1 MRWAGS
7 YSGMNKFFIDVT
19 RLLIRLMQG
28 HIPTGV
34 DRICVAYVQR
44 YGKSARAVLHRGR
57 FGGVLSRRAS
67 QELFSLLLEPGD
79 NFFRRA
85 VGLIAKS
92 PPMPLPKHKS
102 AGRFLFNVGHSGLE
116 RPGYAQWLVRKKVRP
131 IIMVHD
137 LIPITH
143 PEFCRYGEDKRHV
156 ARMKNVLKT
165 AAGIV
170 TNSQAT
176 LDTLSRFAVLSGC
189 AMPSTVAALPGGGI
203 LSLPPAPRPLAEPY
217 FVMLGTI
224 EPRKN
229 HWMVL
234 QVWRH
239 LIELHGPATPRL
251 IVIGRRGWKCENVV
265 DLLERSSPLRD
276 FVLERSDC
284 LDAELVTYLHH
295 AQALLFPSFAEGCG
309 LPVIEALNLGVPVIA
324 SCLPV
329 FLEIAGHVLEYLDPE
344 DVKGWLACIEDYRFP
359 DSPRRTE
366 QLQRMLRIRPPTW
379 QTHFQAVE
387 NMLEGL

>member
-1 MRWAGS
+1 
-7 YSGMNKFFIDVT
+7 MNKILIDVT
-19 RLLIRLMQG
+19 RLLIRLMQE

-34 DRICVAYVQR
+34 DRICLAYVRQ

-79 NFFRRA
+79 NFFRSA

-92 PPMPLPKHKS
+92 LPMPLLKHKS

-116 RPGYAQWLVRKKVRP
+116 RPRYAQWLVRKKVRP

-143 PEFCRYGEDKRHV
+143 PEFCRCGEDRRHA

-165 AAGIV
+165 AAGVV
-170 TNSQAT
+170 TNSQST
-176 LDTLSRFAVLSGC
+176 LEALSRFAALSGC
-189 AMPSTVAALPGGGI
+189 AMPPAVTALPGGGI
-203 LSLPPAPRPLAEPY
+203 LPQPLGPRPLAEPY

-239 LIELHGPATPRL
+239 LIELHGPAAPRL
-251 IVIGRRGWKCENVV
+251 VVIGQRGWKCENVV
-265 DLLERSSPLRD
+265 DLLERSSPLRG

-284 LDAELVTYLHH
+284 SDAEVVTYLQH

-324 SCLPV
+324 SSLPV
-329 FLEIAGHVLEYLDPE
+329 FLEIAGHVPEYLDPM
-344 DVKGWLACIEDYRFP
+344 DGKGWLALIEDYRLP
-359 DSPRRTE
+359 DSPRRAA
-366 QLQRMLRIRPPTW
+366 QLQRMPRIKPPTW

-387 NMLEGL
+387 HMLGKLQ

>member
-1 MRWAGS
+1 
-7 YSGMNKFFIDVT
+7 MNETLIDVT

-28 HIPTGV
+28 RIPTGV
-34 DRICVAYVQR
+34 DRICVAYVQQ

-57 FGGVLSRRAS
+57 FGGVLSRRTS

-92 PPMPLPKHKS
+92 PPMPLLKHKS
-102 AGRFLFNVGHSGLE
+102 AGRFFFNVGHSGLE
-116 RPGYAQWLVRKKVRP
+116 RPWYAQWLVSKKVQP

-143 PEFCRYGEDKRHV
+143 PEYCRCGEDRRHV
-156 ARMKNVLKT
+156 ARMRNVLKT

-170 TNSQAT
+170 TNSQTT
-176 LDTLSRFAVLSGC
+176 LDTLSRFAALSGC
-189 AMPSTVAALPGGGI
+189 TMPPAVAALPGGGGFQ
-203 LSLPPAPRPLAEPY
+203 LPPGPRPLVEPY
-217 FVMLGTI
+217 FVMVGTI

-229 HWMVL
+229 HWLVL

-239 LIELHGPATPRL
+239 LIETHGLNAPRL
-251 IVIGRRGWKCENVV
+251 VLIGQRGWECENVV
-265 DLLERSSPLRD
+265 DLLERSNTLKR

-284 LDAELVTYLHH
+284 SDAEVVTYLQH
-295 AQALLFPSFAEGCG
+295 AQALLFPSFVEGCG
-309 LPVIEALNLGVPVIA
+309 LPVIEALNIEVPVIA
-324 SCLPV
+324 SSLPV
-329 FLEIAGHVLEYLDPE
+329 FLEIAAHIPEYLDPL
-344 DVKGWLACIEDYRFP
+344 DGKGWLACIEDYCLP
-359 DSPRRTE
+359 NSPRRAA
-366 QLQRMLRIRPPTW
+366 QLQRMPRFKPPTW

-387 NMLEGL
+387 HMLEGLR